1 VKPIL
6 ALLRKHV
13 HDTRGTLILSAAA
26 LFALGWL
33 YVFFTSLNEAQILEA
48 LASDSEDSRFR
59 WLRNMGMLEQ
69 PPTVQIIVAFWNSP
83 FILLTIAIWA
93 IARGS
98 IAVGAE
104 VERGTLDLIMSRPV
118 TRSSYLSSH
127 VLVAVLGLLFLAL
140 ALATGATVG
149 VHYNFLRVPPTF
161 WSFVPPAL
169 NLAAL
174 GLPIYG
180 YTLLVSSLDH
190 VRWRPTMIGSILTLA
205 GFIARVI
212 AVVPVMQKFEWRVWL
227 ERVSIFKLFDPV
239 DAVSTAESLNF
250 NLAAL
255 TGIGVGCVVLA
266 FLAFAHRDLPA
277 NG

>member
-1 VKPIL
+1 V
-6 ALLRKHV
+6 ALLRKHL
-13 HDTRGTLILSAAA
+13 HDTRGTLLLSGAA

-33 YVFFTSLNEAQILEA
+33 YVFFTSLNEGKIIES
-48 LASDSEDSRFR
+48 LASDSDDDRFR

-69 PPTVQIIVAFWNSP
+69 PPTEQIIVVMWNSP

-118 TRSSYLSSH
+118 TRSAYLLTH
-127 VLVAVLGLLFLAL
+127 VVVAVLGLLFLGL

-161 WSFVPPAL
+161 ATFLPAAV

-174 GLPIYG
+174 GSPIYG
-180 YTLLVSSLDH
+180 YTLLASSLDH
-190 VRWRPTMIGSILTLA
+190 VRWRATMIGSVLTLA

-212 AVVPVMQKFEWRVWL
+212 AIAPPMQKFEWRIWL
-227 ERVSIFKLFDPV
+227 ERASIFKLFDPV
-239 DAVSTAESLNF
+239 DAVSSAQSLNF
-250 NLAAL
+250 NLAVLAGL
-255 TGIGVGCVVLA
+255 GAGCIVLA